1 MFTNTYTCSP
11 CTYLSCTYSPWIY
24 SPCMCSSC
32 TCSTILNTCS
42 PCTFK
47 FNIVSR
53 AHTALCELQASLQT
67 EYFCTL
73 TLTLNYIAGRK
84 LWGGILKRRSWFGR
98 IFVLWLLVQKVHVCR
113 LRTDKQWSHLIS
125 LSAQNSSK
133 RNHHLQKVKT
143 GSTPSLMCTDQGG
156 RNLAQF
162 CNRLKMAPQPVSAS
176 HTSIT
181 QVSPWSQQGRRI
193 AVRF

>member
-1 MFTNTYTCSP
+1 MFTN
-11 CTYLSCTYSPWIY
+11 IY
-24 SPCMCSSC
+24 
-32 TCSTILNTCS
+32 TCS

-162 CNRLKMAPQPVSAS
+162 CNRVKMAPQPVSAS

>member
-1 MFTNTYTCSP
+1 MFTNTYTCS
-11 CTYLSCTYSPWIY
+11 LCTYSPCMY
-24 SPCMCSSC
+24 SPC

-42 PCTFK
+42 PCMFK

-53 AHTALCELQASLQT
+53 AHAHTALCELQASLQT

-98 IFVLWLLVQKVHVCR
+98 IFVLWLLVQKVHICR

-162 CNRLKMAPQPVSAS
+162 CNRVKMAPQPVSAS